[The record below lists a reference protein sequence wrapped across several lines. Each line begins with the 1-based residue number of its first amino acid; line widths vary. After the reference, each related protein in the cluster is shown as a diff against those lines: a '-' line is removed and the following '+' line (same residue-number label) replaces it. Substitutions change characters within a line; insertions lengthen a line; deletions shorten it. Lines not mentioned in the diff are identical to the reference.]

1 MMCRH
6 VLAGGAG
13 HLTAHSWHLWYR
25 LGILKWVC
33 CNAGMCRREVLD
45 NYLRKRAQ
53 ENGAKVLNGLFMG
66 MEQKDGEEGAYTL
79 NFNNYEAGGKV
90 GKPETLEVDLV
101 VGADGA
107 NSRVAREIDAGEYDY
122 AIAFQ
127 VRGFD
132 GSDAPQ
138 RLITSAF
145 LVLGMHEQGRVE
157 TDVCTKQAGC
167 QYFWDKHFDLKA
179 SRTKPPQSGF
189 ERMGKGTKIEDI
201 LYHWKGQWSP
211 GLQHVCFTQLNLHS
225 NAEACQC
232 HTNAEQL
239 GFDHCMSSDDIH

>member
-1 MMCRH
+1 
-6 VLAGGAG
+6 
-13 HLTAHSWHLWYR
+13 
-25 LGILKWVC
+25 
-33 CNAGMCRREVLD
+33 MCRREVLD

-127 VRGFD
+127 VRGSD
-132 GSDAPQ
+132 GSATSMADQMGIACVRDA
-138 RLITSAF
+138 
-145 LVLGMHEQGRVE
+145 
-157 TDVCTKQAGC
+157 
-167 QYFWDKHFDLKA
+167 
-179 SRTKPPQSGF
+179 
-189 ERMGKGTKIEDI
+189 
-201 LYHWKGQWSP
+201 
-211 GLQHVCFTQLNLHS
+211 
-225 NAEACQC
+225 
-232 HTNAEQL
+232 
-239 GFDHCMSSDDIH
+239 